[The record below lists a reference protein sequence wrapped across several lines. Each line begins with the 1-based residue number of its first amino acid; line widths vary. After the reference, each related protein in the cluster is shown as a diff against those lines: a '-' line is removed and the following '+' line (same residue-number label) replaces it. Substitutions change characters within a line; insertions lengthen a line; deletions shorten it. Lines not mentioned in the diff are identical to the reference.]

1 MPVAAFGNALRG
13 RHLVLEVDFRADD
26 FDPETN
32 RSRAL
37 LWLASAGFRIY
48 EVDGLRQLSLDEA
61 SSALRS
67 SAGTIEFDWFFTK
80 DSDEMVR
87 VLGDALRDTVPL
99 STYLLEKG
107 PTLTTSTASH
117 SIEESER
124 HRGFYWEL
132 LRHAGRLRRY
142 EIPEGVYNVT
152 VLSGA
157 LSEEA
162 EAALMPPSTEL
173 GHEQTYEVKFQ
184 FPTCPWAEADGAAD
198 QSIQEVH
205 SPSNVLRGAA

>member
-1 MPVAAFGNALRG
+1 
-13 RHLVLEVDFRADD
+13 
-26 FDPETN
+26 
-32 RSRAL
+32 
-37 LWLASAGFRIY
+37 
-48 EVDGLRQLSLDEA
+48 
-61 SSALRS
+61 
-67 SAGTIEFDWFFTK
+67 
-80 DSDEMVR
+80 MVR

-107 PTLTTSTASH
+107 PTLTTSTVSH

-132 LRHAGRLRRY
+132 LRQACRLRRY
-142 EIPEGVYNVT
+142 ETPEGVYNVT

-173 GHEQTYEVKFQ
+173 GHEQTYEVK
-184 FPTCPWAEADGAAD
+184 
-198 QSIQEVH
+198 
-205 SPSNVLRGAA
+205 LR